1 VTRNAIYNANVEKI
15 QAHNAKQLSNSHAVN
30 AFADLTAKEFA
41 AQFASGAVSPNST
54 SLEDSDT
61 VILEASNDMDLEV
74 TESLD
79 WCDRGACNAIQTQKA
94 SDCWAFSAAGATEG
108 CAKVHMNFLPKL
120 SEQFIVDCSG
130 AGSAKSGGWPN
141 KAFTWLAQGHGF
153 CSGDSYRYAG
163 SDGQCKESR
172 CTNAI
177 QSSSFVGI
185 EEQGQRGGVSA
196 STMKQA
202 LNKNPV
208 SGFVAHE
215 DMQFHSQGVIT
226 SSCQHQID
234 HAITIVGYGS
244 DGGKEFFKI
253 RNSWGQSWGE
263 SGYARLASSSN
274 AGCILKDGYAFPKLS
289 GSGPSPGPPSP
300 GPRPPS
306 PRPPSPGPSG
316 CTDMSGWQ
324 NSEYET
330 CGTYE
335 SNQYCTSDGG
345 EGSGWNRRQYGPI
358 SRWTDRRGNSALVA
372 CCACG
377 GGNRRATEIVV

>member
-1 VTRNAIYNANVEKI
+1 
-15 QAHNAKQLSNSHAVN
+15 
-30 AFADLTAKEFA
+30 
-41 AQFASGAVSPNST
+41 
-54 SLEDSDT
+54 
-61 VILEASNDMDLEV
+61 LEASNDMDLEV

-94 SDCWAFSAAGATEG
+94 SDCWAFSTAGATEG

-130 AGSAKSGGWPN
+130 AGSAASGGWPN
-141 KAFTWLAQGHGF
+141 QAYTWLAQGHGF
-153 CSGDSYRYAG
+153 CSSDSYRYAG
-163 SDGQCKESR
+163 RDGQCQESR

-177 QSSSFVGI
+177 QSSSFVGV
-185 EEQGQRGGVSA
+185 EEQGRGRGGVSA

-208 SGFVAHE
+208 SGFVAHD

-253 RNSWGQSWGE
+253 RNSWGQQWGE

-300 GPRPPS
+300 GPAPY
-306 PRPPSPGPSG
+306 PSG
-316 CTDMSGWQ
+316 CVDKMDQ
-324 NSEYET
+324 NSCSAWANQGYCQRSGQYYGYMYQNCCKT
-330 CGTYE
+330 CRFGAA
-335 SNQYCTSDGG
+335 G
-345 EGSGWNRRQYGPI
+345 E
-358 SRWTDRRGNSALVA
+358 
-372 CCACG
+372 
-377 GGNRRATEIVV
+377 EEEVVV